1 MTGDRGKLAMDD
13 PRKTQDQTTA
23 RAPTA
28 YESEFERLYDQLHS
42 LARRELGNSARTSL
56 DTTSLLHEAFLKLGG
71 NTPDFSNTGHML
83 AVAARAMRFVLVDH
97 VRAQAADKRGGGM
110 ERVPLLT
117 DLAVDSSPDLA
128 NLLEINR
135 GLDALQKLEPR
146 LVSVVECRY
155 FGGMDFPEIALA
167 LGISERTAQRD
178 WRRARAFLQTWFGEA
193 T

>member
-1 MTGDRGKLAMDD
+1 MEHAREPVDD
-13 PRKTQDQTTA
+13 AANAGYDAQ
-23 RAPTA
+23 
-28 YESEFERLYDQLHS
+28 FERLYDQLHS

-71 NTPDFSNTGHML
+71 NTPEFADAGHLL
-83 AVAARAMRFVLVDH
+83 AIAARAMRFVLVDH
-97 VRAQAADKRGGGM
+97 VRAQLADKRGGGL

-117 DLAVDSSPDLA
+117 GLADHAGGDFTDM
-128 NLLEINR
+128 LEIDR
-135 GLDALQKLEPR
+135 GLRALQELEPR

-155 FGGMDFPEIALA
+155 FGGMDFPEVARA

-178 WRRARAFLQTWFGEA
+178 WRRARAFLQTWFGDA

>member
-1 MTGDRGKLAMDD
+1 
-13 PRKTQDQTTA
+13 
-23 RAPTA
+23 
-28 YESEFERLYDQLHS
+28 
-42 LARRELGNSARTSL
+42 
-56 DTTSLLHEAFLKLGG
+56 
-71 NTPDFSNTGHML
+71 
-83 AVAARAMRFVLVDH
+83 
-97 VRAQAADKRGGGM
+97 M

-155 FGGMDFPEIALA
+155 FGGMEFPEIART

-178 WRRARAFLQTWFGEA
+178 WRRARAFLQAWFGEA